1 VPDRSLIAA
10 VMADPPTKRDLAGL
24 KEFHGRASR
33 SQLDRWWGAIE
44 RGRATEDL
52 PAARTSSEGP
62 PPPRI
67 WSEKRPEAWARLQAA
82 KGVLATRSEELN
94 IPVENL
100 LTPDFL
106 RRLCWE
112 PPAQNSTTELGS
124 ALLTLGARQWQVTLV
139 AEALVE
145 AFVGASQ
152 QSPVAPGSDS

>member
-1 VPDRSLIAA
+1 
-10 VMADPPTKRDLAGL
+10 
-24 KEFHGRASR
+24 
-33 SQLDRWWGAIE
+33 
-44 RGRATEDL
+44 
-52 PAARTSSEGP
+52 
-62 PPPRI
+62 
-67 WSEKRPEAWARLQAA
+67 
-82 KGVLATRSEELN
+82 
-94 IPVENL
+94 VENL

-124 ALLTLGARQWQVTLV
+124 ALLALGARQWQVTLV